1 MDRTE
6 MRPDVGAPRR
16 PVVAAVEGT
25 DGRRREWGG
34 AQDLGWK
41 VLALVQVSDDGGLDR
56 MEAEAEAESGLLVF
70 LLYPPPHHFPPAI
83 SNNIASASFSF
94 FKFKKF

>member
-1 MDRTE
+1 

-34 AQDLGWK
+34 AQDLEWK
-41 VLALVQVSDDGGLDR
+41 VLALVQVSDDGDWTAWRQRQSPGC
-56 MEAEAEAESGLLVF
+56 
-70 LLYPPPHHFPPAI
+70 
-83 SNNIASASFSF
+83 
-94 FKFKKF
+94 